1 MKPLAAPFIAKSIV
15 GPREDA
21 PPPLPRPSGNTG
33 PEGTKRRPSWLRAP
47 VPLPARFLLG
57 RRPTA

>member
-1 MKPLAAPFIAKSIV
+1 MKPLAAPIIAKAIV
-15 GPREDA
+15 GRRENA
-21 PPPLPRPSGNTG
+21 PPPLPRDSGG
-33 PEGTKRRPSWLRAP
+33 ADAESTKRRRSWLRAP